1 MNFIENSLKNFKFVS
16 FHGALSLISSII
28 AIFSI
33 FFLSFHYDPLDFSAY
48 GIFLSVATIIL
59 IFSKSDLDF
68 AIISAQTNAQIIMYL
83 NMIFTN
89 CLIISIIII
98 FVSITLN
105 LFNFSFYEK
114 SNWSYLLNIFL
125 IFYIFIVSFKQAMN
139 SYFIK
144 KKKFV
149 LYFLAASLKQIF
161 FLLSAYTNII
171 FELNYFNNY
180 NLIFFLIISDLIV
193 FIIFYNFFFR
203 KISFKLKLPE
213 NFFNKMI
220 LLKPF
225 YLFGSLTNLNL
236 AFKEFIIIYI
246 IQFKFGE
253 VVLGQFMFFKKFF
266 TGSIFLIKKVVGD
279 IYISNINNLILKKKN
294 IYSDFIFFLI
304 FSTIL
309 SFSIYLFIIYFSEDL
324 FQLYIDKKWFI
335 SQEILKI
342 YSALICFSFVPSL
355 LNRILNNYYQ
365 KIDFMWSLIFVF
377 SILIF
382 ISYYNYNTYIDF
394 FETLVKFE
402 ILIYALYL
410 LITFTVIYK
419 IQKKIEFNKL
429 D

>member
-1 MNFIENSLKNFKFVS
+1 
-16 FHGALSLISSII
+16 
-28 AIFSI
+28 
-33 FFLSFHYDPLDFSAY
+33 
-48 GIFLSVATIIL
+48 
-59 IFSKSDLDF
+59 
-68 AIISAQTNAQIIMYL
+68 
-83 NMIFTN
+83 
-89 CLIISIIII
+89 
-98 FVSITLN
+98 
-105 LFNFSFYEK
+105 
-114 SNWSYLLNIFL
+114 
-125 IFYIFIVSFKQAMN
+125 
-139 SYFIK
+139 
-144 KKKFV
+144 
-149 LYFLAASLKQIF
+149 
-161 FLLSAYTNII
+161 
-171 FELNYFNNY
+171 
-180 NLIFFLIISDLIV
+180 
-193 FIIFYNFFFR
+193 
-203 KISFKLKLPE
+203 
-213 NFFNKMI
+213 
-220 LLKPF
+220 
-225 YLFGSLTNLNL
+225 
-236 AFKEFIIIYI
+236 
-246 IQFKFGE
+246 
-253 VVLGQFMFFKKFF
+253 MFFKKFF

-382 ISYYNYNTYIDF
+382 IIYYNYNTYIDF